1 MNMRKAIAMAL
12 AAMLAL
18 TALASGALAEI
29 TYSTDGS
36 FPICSETVHLTVGV
50 PDNTLIEDWETN
62 GLTKLIEE
70 RGNFDLEFV
79 VFDSNDYAS
88 KLNLMVMAGGDELP
102 DVILGSVVGNIDSMA
117 YQWALEGAILPLTEY
132 YNDPSISY
140 YIHEAMD
147 RTGTDFISQIKS
159 PDGEI
164 YGIPTYN
171 QSYMNEYPHKGYYFK
186 PWLETLGLEEPTTT
200 QELYELFEKV
210 CSQDMNGNGKADEI
224 ALTGTWGGNYDGW
237 FAYLMNAFVYAGDTD
252 YFTVQDGVV
261 DVAYTTDAWKEG
273 LKYIRSLFEAGFIPM
288 ETLTQDDASFKRL
301 VSSED
306 PVAFMVVY
314 LSTSMIDAALD
325 YRYDFLPLSALI
337 GPENVQYATF
347 RPSVASISFVVTK
360 NCKNPEAAFRMG
372 DLLCAEDLS
381 ITARWGAE
389 GTDWDYAENVENIE
403 KYRPLV
409 EGWPVYIVPY
419 DDPTYWGSGTV
430 QNAGWRQT
438 GPYVRQYAIANGMG
452 ADAAAQ
458 SDIVP
463 SYSYSI
469 YQESGWNPDEVIP
482 KLLYTA
488 EETEAISEIRTT
500 LLDYVKASTANFL
513 AGNTDIDA
521 GWEDFVAQCHT
532 IGLDDVLSVVN
543 EVYTRMYK

>member
-62 GLTKLIEE
+62 GTTKLIEE

-102 DVILGSVVGNIDSMA
+102 DVILGSIDSMA

-132 YNDPSISY
+132 YNDPTVSY

-147 RTGTDFISQIKS
+147 RTGTDFTKQLVS

-164 YGIPTYN
+164 YGIPTFN
-171 QSYMNEYPHKGYYFK
+171 QSYGNEYPAKGYIYSS
-186 PWLETLGLEEPTTT
+186 WLETLGLEEPTTT

-224 ALTGTWGGNYDGW
+224 ALTGTWGGSYDGW
-237 FAYLMNAFVYAGDTD
+237 FAFLMNAFVYAGDTD

-288 ETLTQDDASFKRL
+288 ETLTQDDASYRNIM
-301 VSSED
+301 SSETPAACMLVFATPD
-306 PVAFMVVY
+306 MIDTSLEYRNHYTPLAPVA
-314 LSTSMIDAALD
+314 
-325 YRYDFLPLSALI
+325 
-337 GPENVQYATF
+337 GPEDVRYASF
-347 RPSVASISFVVTK
+347 KPSTASITFVVTK
-360 NCKNPEAAFRMG
+360 NCKKPEAAFRMG
-372 DLLCAEDLS
+372 DLMCSENLS
-381 ITARWGAE
+381 IVTRWGEE
-389 GTDWDYAENVENIE
+389 GVNWDYIANVESSEN
-403 KYRPLV
+403 YQPLV
-409 EGWPVYIVPY
+409 EGWPVYLVAY
-419 DDPTYWGSGTV
+419 DDPSYWSAGTV

-438 GPYVRQYAIANGMG
+438 GPYIRQYGISNGSGKSPEMLTEFVRNY
-452 ADAAAQ
+452 ASAQ
-458 SDIVP
+458 AL
-463 SYSYSI
+463 

>member
-1 MNMRKAIAMAL
+1 M
-12 AAMLAL
+12 
-18 TALASGALAEI
+18 
-29 TYSTDGS
+29 
-36 FPICSETVHLTVGV
+36 
-50 PDNTLIEDWETN
+50 
-62 GLTKLIEE
+62 
-70 RGNFDLEFV
+70 
-79 VFDSNDYAS
+79 
-88 KLNLMVMAGGDELP
+88 
-102 DVILGSVVGNIDSMA
+102 
-117 YQWALEGAILPLTEY
+117 
-132 YNDPSISY
+132 
-140 YIHEAMD
+140 
-147 RTGTDFISQIKS
+147 
-159 PDGEI
+159 
-164 YGIPTYN
+164 
-171 QSYMNEYPHKGYYFK
+171 
-186 PWLETLGLEEPTTT
+186 
-200 QELYELFEKV
+200 
-210 CSQDMNGNGKADEI
+210 
-224 ALTGTWGGNYDGW
+224 
-237 FAYLMNAFVYAGDTD
+237 
-252 YFTVQDGVV
+252 
-261 DVAYTTDAWKEG
+261 
-273 LKYIRSLFEAGFIPM
+273 
-288 ETLTQDDASFKRL
+288 
-301 VSSED
+301 
-306 PVAFMVVY
+306 
-314 LSTSMIDAALD
+314 D

-409 EGWPVYIVPY
+409 EGWPLYIVPY
-419 DDPTYWGSGTV
+419 DDGTYWGSGTV
-430 QNAGWRQT
+430 QNAGWRGI

-452 ADAAAQ
+452 ADEAAQ
-458 SDIVP
+458 THVVP